1 MQPQAVP
8 YGTESPSAVVAVTS
22 LSFAT
27 SSGGSDDDADPEPEV
42 RVPLTAVVDDA
53 LHADGQ
59 PAATT
64 NANRAARHR
73 AREA

>member
-1 MQPQAVP
+1 
-8 YGTESPSAVVAVTS
+8 VVAVTS

-27 SSGGSDDDADPEPEV
+27 SSGGSVDDADPEPEV
-42 RVPLTAVVDDA
+42 RVPLTVVDDA

-59 PAATT
+59 PSATT

>member
-1 MQPQAVP
+1 
-8 YGTESPSAVVAVTS
+8 